1 MLHVLAGSWHCAG
14 NAAPWFLIYSYLRNR
29 SINYTELY
37 MVVFTRSRCRWGGLW
52 AAANPRMMSLINF
65 VGMRLTANYDKV
77 DIKNLWPLRWTCKAM
92 RPWQGG
98 HQEFVAFAADLQCPH
113 GVRVSAC
120 MLLEVHDACML
131 LEASTRSKHLYSTV
145 IKTNRINTIKNDN
158 NIVNRDHCST
168 ALQTMNRSHQ

>member
-1 MLHVLAGSWHCAG
+1 MVGKQKMGTCTKDMFLGNIYKGINMVWVVSGSFQMWMQMCCLLPPDHLYLQRDRCMLHVLAGSWHCAG

-77 DIKNLWPLRWTCKAM
+77 DIKNLWPLWWTCKARM
-92 RPWQGG
+92 AQTSRLACCWSARRL
-98 HQEFVAFAADLQCPH
+98 HAA
-113 GVRVSAC
+113 
-120 MLLEVHDACML
+120 
-131 LEASTRSKHLYSTV
+131 RSKH
-145 IKTNRINTIKNDN
+145 
-158 NIVNRDHCST
+158 
-168 ALQTMNRSHQ
+168 

>member
-1 MLHVLAGSWHCAG
+1 MVWVVSGSFQMWMQMCCLLPPDHLYLQWDRCMLHVLAGSWHCAG

-131 LEASTRSKHLYSTV
+131 LEASTCIARWLKQ
-145 IKTNRINTIKNDN
+145 IG
-158 NIVNRDHCST
+158 
-168 ALQTMNRSHQ
+168 